1 MYIYIY
7 ILTRVLSL
15 ANNISIV
22 CINNNK
28 LVLLK
33 LEKIKLKR
41 LLNTKIVQTIINYP
55 TQLII
60 SGI

>member
-1 MYIYIY
+1 M
-7 ILTRVLSL
+7 LSL